1 MTQAGA
7 QINIQPVLK
16 RVAEAAERAG
26 RSPEDVTVLGASKTV
41 DPERVLQGIGQGI
54 GHIGEN
60 QVQEAEGKFSHP
72 GFSESGVTRHLIG
85 HLQSNKARRA
95 VELFDVIQSVD
106 SPRLARRLDQIAGEV
121 GRVLPVYIE
130 VNIGME
136 ESKNGIAPDQVVEF
150 ATMVA
155 GCEHLELEGLMTVP
169 PEAEDPEDARPYFR
183 MLREMRDG
191 LERLPQFQGRSL
203 KLSMGMSHDFEVAIE
218 EGATMVRLGRVLW
231 GSRPG

>member
-1 MTQAGA
+1 MDT
-7 QINIQPVLK
+7 
-16 RVAEAAERAG
+16 
-26 RSPEDVTVLGASKTV
+26 
-41 DPERVLQGIGQGI
+41 
-54 GHIGEN
+54 
-60 QVQEAEGKFSHP
+60 
-72 GFSESGVTRHLIG
+72 
-85 HLQSNKARRA
+85 
-95 VELFDVIQSVD
+95 
-106 SPRLARRLDQIAGEV
+106 PRLARRLDQITGEM

-136 ESKNGIAPDQVVEF
+136 ESKNGIAPEQVTEF
-150 ATMVA
+150 AAMVA

-191 LERLPQFQGRSL
+191 LEQLPQFQGRSL

>member
-1 MTQAGA
+1 MTQASA
-7 QINIQPVLK
+7 QINIEPVLQ
-16 RVAEAAERAG
+16 RVAAAAERAG

-41 DPERVLQGIGQGI
+41 DPEKVLQVVAQGI
-54 GHIGEN
+54 GHVGEN

-72 GFSESGVTRHLIG
+72 GFPESGVTRHLIG

-106 SPRLARRLDQIAGEV
+106 SPRLARRLDQIAGEM
-121 GRVLPVYIE
+121 GRKLPVYIE

-136 ESKNGIAPDQVVEF
+136 ESKNGIAPDRVTEF

-191 LERLPQFQGRSL
+191 LEQLPQFRGRSL